1 MRNVAEGVL
10 TSRSAHELAKKV
22 GVECHIIEGIYKVCP
37 MVVDRLSYYST
48 AYSIHLFL
56 KVIHENADP
65 LEIVASNMSR
75 PLHSEVSPIVAEA
88 YRN

>member
-37 MVVDRLSYYST
+37 KVIDGLSYYST
-48 AYSIHLFL
+48 PNSIHLFL

>member
-10 TSRSAHELAKKV
+10 TSRSAHVLAQKV
-22 GVECHIIEGIYKVCP
+22 GVECHIIEGIYKVCSSTLI
-37 MVVDRLSYYST
+37 VVLQSNC
-48 AYSIHLFL
+48 SIHFFL

-75 PLHSEVSPIVAEA
+75 PLRPEVSPIVAEA